1 MKQQRVAV
9 TLDPDVAKH
18 LEAFARDHNLLLSA
32 ALNGVVRAG
41 LKAEAEREQRAD
53 QQRHFF
59 ETLEEQVDIDV
70 LASDDMWRR
79 SR

>member
-1 MKQQRVAV
+1 MNQERVTV
-9 TLDPDVAKH
+9 TLDPDVAKQ
-18 LEAFARDHNLLLSA
+18 LISFARDHNLSLSA
-32 ALNGVVRAG
+32 ALDRVVRAG

-53 QQRHFF
+53 KQRHFC
-59 ETLEEQVDIDV
+59 ETLEEHLDIDV